1 VWFCLVGVIG
11 ITVWRRRAQ
20 LIPQRGMGVRA
31 DIGRLRDA
39 PRVRVRGL
47 TMTAPDSARLALE
60 TVQGP
65 DASDS
70 GEPEQERAE
79 DAPAVTLEFSIAIN
93 ETEPGYPLL
102 QEWMERQCILGVVL
116 PPDSPLIRLRCLDDL
131 QPLTL
136 RRLDLPT

>member
-1 VWFCLVGVIG
+1 VWFCLVGVVG
-11 ITVWRRRAQ
+11 ITIWRRRAQ

-39 PRVRVRGL
+39 PRVRVSEL
-47 TMTAPDSARLALE
+47 TMTAPDAARLALE

-65 DASDS
+65 DATDSDPA
-70 GEPEQERAE
+70 EEQRA
-79 DAPAVTLEFSIAIN
+79 DDGPGVTFEFSIAIN
-93 ETEPGYPLL
+93 ESEPGYPLL
-102 QEWMERQCILGVVL
+102 QDWIERQCILGVVL

-136 RRLDLPT
+136 RRLDLPA

>member
-1 VWFCLVGVIG
+1 MGVIG
-11 ITVWRRRAQ
+11 VTIWRRRAQ
-20 LIPQRGMGVRA
+20 LVPQRGMGVRA

-39 PRVRVRGL
+39 PRVRVREF
-47 TMTAPDSARLALE
+47 TKTAPDAARLALE

-70 GEPEQERAE
+70 AEPQEKSADE
-79 DAPAVTLEFSIAIN
+79 GTAVTFEFSIAIN
-93 ETEPGYPLL
+93 ESEPGFPLL
-102 QEWMERQCILGVVL
+102 QEWMERQCVLGVVL

-136 RRLDLPT
+136 RRLDLPA